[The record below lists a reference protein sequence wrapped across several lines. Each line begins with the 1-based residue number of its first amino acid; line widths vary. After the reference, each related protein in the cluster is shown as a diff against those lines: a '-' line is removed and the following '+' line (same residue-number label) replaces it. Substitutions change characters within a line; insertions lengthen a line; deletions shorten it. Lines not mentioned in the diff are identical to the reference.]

1 MCPLFA
7 KDKEKKW
14 LLDAPSREHLKDV
27 FKEHLDKE
35 VQILLFASEEENKP
49 YGEFCRSLLHDLH
62 RLDARISFEEYDL
75 SSPEAKT
82 HDVTRAPTLIV
93 QPDQYSIRF
102 TGAPAGE
109 EAQTLIQ
116 TLLLVSAGRSGLDQN
131 SRDMLAG
138 LDEKRHVRIF
148 VNPGCPYC
156 PAQVLNGIKAAIER
170 PHMVAVEC
178 IETGENQDLVDAFHV
193 GSVPHTVYGPELETK
208 GMESEQVFVEQL
220 VTLVPS
226 AEVAGDDL
234 SPGEEVAVD
243 LVIVGGGPA
252 GLAAGMY
259 ASRAGL
265 SAVVLEGGIAGG
277 QIAVTPVVENY
288 PGYASIGGKELVAVL
303 LDQARSYLPVQEG
316 EEVVDVSL
324 GRHVIVTSTKGR
336 YTCKALLV
344 ATGATWKHLGLD
356 GEERFLGRGI
366 SYCASCD
373 GYLYKGKEV
382 LVVGGGNTALTDALH
397 LNNLGVHVRIV
408 HRRDAFRAEKH
419 LQDAVEREKIP
430 VLWNKTVVGLR
441 GREVLEEVDL
451 EDTQTREIQ
460 TLKVPG
466 VFLAIGV
473 RPNTSLVAPLGIK
486 VDDHGYILTDGQ
498 GRTSLPRIYA
508 AGDVTG
514 GVQQIVTA
522 VSKGSVA
529 AMSVFEDLGRHTG

>member
-14 LLDAPSREHLKDV
+14 LLDAPSREHLKNV
-27 FKEHLDKE
+27 FKEHLDKD
-35 VQILLFASEEENKP
+35 VQILLFASEEENQP

-75 SSPEAKT
+75 SSPQAKT
-82 HDVTRAPTLIV
+82 HDVTRAPTLLV
-93 QPDQYSIRF
+93 QPDQYAIRF

-116 TLLLVSAGRSGLDQN
+116 TLFLVSTGRSGLAEDA
-131 SRDMLAG
+131 RATLAA
-138 LDEKRHVRIF
+138 LKEKRHVRIF

-170 PHMVAVEC
+170 PDLVAVEC
-178 IETGENQDLVDAFHV
+178 IETGENQDLAEAFHV
-193 GSVPHTVYGPELETK
+193 GSVPHTVYGPELETN
-208 GMESEQVFVEQL
+208 GMEPEQVFMEQL

-226 AEVAGDDL
+226 KEVAGEDFL
-234 SPGEEVAVD
+234 SGEEMSID
-243 LVIVGGGPA
+243 LVIAGAGPA
-252 GLAAGMY
+252 GLAAGIY

-265 SAVVLEGGIAGG
+265 SAVVLEGGIVGG
-277 QIAVTPVVENY
+277 QVAVTPVVENY
-288 PGYASIGGKELVAVL
+288 PGFSSIGGKELVAVL
-303 LDQARSYLPVQEG
+303 LDQARAYLPVQEG

-324 GRHVIVTSTKGR
+324 GRHVTVTSTKGR
-336 YTCKALLV
+336 YRCKALLV

-382 LVVGGGNTALTDALH
+382 LVVGGGNTALTEALH
-397 LNNLGVHVRIV
+397 LRNLGVDVRIV

-430 VLWNKTVVGLR
+430 VLWNKIVVGLH
-441 GREVLEEVDL
+441 GKDVLGEVEL
-451 EDTQTREIQ
+451 EDTQTKEIQ
-460 TLKVPG
+460 KVKVHG
-466 VFLAIGV
+466 VFLAIGIK
-473 RPNTSLVAPLGIK
+473 PNTSIVTPLGIK
-486 VDDHGYILTDGQ
+486 VDANGYVQTDGQ

-522 VSKGSVA
+522 VSEGSVA
-529 AMSVFEDLGRHTG
+529 AMSVFEDLGR

>member
-208 GMESEQVFVEQL
+208 GLESEQVFVEQL

-234 SPGEEVAVD
+234 SPGEEVVVD

>member
-1 MCPLFA
+1 
-7 KDKEKKW
+7 
-14 LLDAPSREHLKDV
+14 
-27 FKEHLDKE
+27 
-35 VQILLFASEEENKP
+35 
-49 YGEFCRSLLHDLH
+49 
-62 RLDARISFEEYDL
+62 
-75 SSPEAKT
+75 
-82 HDVTRAPTLIV
+82 
-93 QPDQYSIRF
+93 
-102 TGAPAGE
+102 
-109 EAQTLIQ
+109 
-116 TLLLVSAGRSGLDQN
+116 
-131 SRDMLAG
+131 
-138 LDEKRHVRIF
+138 
-148 VNPGCPYC
+148 
-156 PAQVLNGIKAAIER
+156 
-170 PHMVAVEC
+170 MVAVEC

-208 GMESEQVFVEQL
+208 GLESEQVFVEQL

-234 SPGEEVAVD
+234 SPGEEVVVD